1 MAQVDK
7 LSACFV
13 EVCKGLDPSVIATLK
28 KQAPSGTV
36 DDLKLKEG
44 MNRVVL
50 LYLDNQEPMA
60 PTLIWADHTV
70 KTAIN
75 WFCNLTPVEL
85 NNLNN

>member
-7 LSACFV
+7 LSGCFA
-13 EVCKGLDPSVIATLK
+13 EVCKGLHPRVIASLK
-28 KQAPSGTV
+28 GQAPTGTA
-36 DDLKLKEG
+36 DDSKLKEG
-44 MNRVVL
+44 MNQVVW

-70 KTAIN
+70 EAAIN